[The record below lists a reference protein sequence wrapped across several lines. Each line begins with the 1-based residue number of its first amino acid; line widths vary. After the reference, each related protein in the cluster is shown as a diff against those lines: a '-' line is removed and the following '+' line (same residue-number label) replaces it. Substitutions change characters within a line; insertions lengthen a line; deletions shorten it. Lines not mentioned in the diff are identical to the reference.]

1 MTCPRRLTLALILLA
16 AIGSAQAAALPQDTA
31 ATVNGVPVTRKALLD
46 VVQAVIAQLDE
57 IPDTPTTEKY
67 RRQALE
73 SLVDFEL
80 LYQEGQARN
89 LAVSND
95 EVAAEIKK
103 TQKGFPNLKA
113 YQDALASKGLT
124 QKDIEQET
132 RRALVVNRVLQDVVW
147 PGVSA
152 HDDDI
157 RRYYDQHR
165 SDFDHPAQIRASYIL
180 IRAGK
185 APAERKAARE
195 KAAALAQRARSG
207 ESFAALARAAS
218 EDPASAP
225 NGGDLGYIAKGTM
238 GDAFD
243 QVAFA
248 LPPGGISDVVEASFG
263 FAIVLV
269 VGKRDAGTS
278 SVEEV
283 HDRIAAILKE
293 EGRDKAQEKFVAE
306 LRSRA
311 KIEVAPDLR

>member
-1 MTCPRRLTLALILLA
+1 MTRARCPTVALLILA
-16 AIGSAQAAALPQDTA
+16 AVGITRADPLPRDAAAM
-31 ATVNGVPVTRKALLD
+31 VNGVPVTRKALLD

-67 RRQALE
+67 RRQALD

-95 EVAAEIKK
+95 EVASEIKK

-124 QKDIEQET
+124 AQDIEQET
-132 RRALVVNRVLQDVVW
+132 RRALVVNRVLHDVVW
-147 PGVSA
+147 PGVAA

-157 RRYYDQHR
+157 QRYYEQHR
-165 SDFDHPAQIRASYIL
+165 SEFDHPAQIRASYIL
-180 IRAGK
+180 VRGGK
-185 APAERKAARE
+185 SPADRKAARE
-195 KAAALAQRARSG
+195 KAAALAQRARAG
-207 ESFAALARAAS
+207 EDFAALARAAS
-218 EDPASAP
+218 EDPATAP
-225 NGGDLGYIAKGTM
+225 YGGDLGYIAQGTM

-243 QVAFA
+243 QAAFA
-248 LPPGGISDVVEASFG
+248 LPPGGFSDVVETPFG
-263 FAIVLV
+263 FAV
-269 VGKRDAGTS
+269 VKVVAKRDAGTS
-278 SVEEV
+278 SLDEV
-283 HDRIAAILKE
+283 RDRIAAILKE
-293 EGRDKAQEKFVAE
+293 EGRGKAQEKFVAE